1 MIQQHDLAVPPG
13 LIEEVLVLK
22 ETLRSVRNSNQGGWH
37 SAASYSIKPQWASW
51 LQDLERLV
59 GHKIHNYWFNV
70 NGPGHSNKWHTHGV
84 RFPAVAVWY
93 LQTPANS
100 GRLLIRQ
107 PEGIVAIDP
116 RPGLIV
122 QHPSG
127 IDHSVEENLS
137 TELRISV
144 AVNFDP

>member
-13 LIEEVLVLK
+13 LIEEVLALR

-37 SAASYSIKPQWASW
+37 SPASYRVEPQWQSW

-59 GHKIHNYWFNV
+59 GYRIHNYWFNV
-70 NGPGHSNKWHTHGV
+70 NGPGHSNKWHTHGT

-93 LQTPANS
+93 LQTPPNS

-107 PEGIVAIDP
+107 AEGITAIDP
-116 RPGLIV
+116 SPGLII

-127 IDHSVEENLS
+127 IEHSVEPNLS
-137 TELRISV
+137 SLPRISV
-144 AVNFDP
+144 AFNFI

>member
-1 MIQQHDLAVPPG
+1 MIHQHDLPVPPG
-13 LIEEVLVLK
+13 LIEEILK
-22 ETLRSVRNSNQGGWH
+22 LKQTTRSVRNSNRGGWH
-37 SAASYSIKPQWASW
+37 SPASYRVEPQWQSW

-59 GHKIHNYWFNV
+59 GYKIYNYWFNV
-70 NGPGHSNKWHTHGV
+70 NGPGHSNTWHTHGT

-93 LQTPANS
+93 LQTPPSS

-107 PEGIVAIDP
+107 AEGILAIDP

-127 IDHSVEENLS
+127 IDHCVEENLS

-144 AVNFDP
+144 AVNFIG